1 MLKRTLVIVSL
12 GLLVADAAPAQ
23 TQNAIEQELI
33 KLEQTLGD
41 ATIKK
46 DRATFERLYADDYVY
61 THSNGSVLNKA
72 QDIAETMASD
82 SKWTS
87 IKLSDFKVRVF
98 GDVAIIM
105 ASETMQG
112 SSKGYVPGPRRFTDV
127 WVKRNGQWLMVGGQ
141 TTLTPAK

>member
-1 MLKRTLVIVSL
+1 MLKRTLVIMSL
-12 GLLVADAAPAQ
+12 GLLVADPAPAQ
-23 TQNAIEQELI
+23 TPNAVEQELI
-33 KLEQTLGD
+33 KLEQTLAD

-61 THSNGSVLNKA
+61 THSNGSVLNKT

-105 ASETMQG
+105 ASETILG
-112 SSKGYVPGPRRFTDV
+112 ASKGYVPGPRRFTDI